1 MGLLS
6 RKPKMGIEEFCRE
19 FYDTYI
25 FHPIKLP
32 DGEDIG
38 SAFWNSAFNFV
49 VEADQSFALID
60 RAVFRREMTALRLE
74 LLALAWGHKFKREK
88 FTIPQSVFTR
98 RYLEENEKF
107 ELWEIMGEYNQ
118 VVAQSATANKTGEQV
133 SGRTGRALVTFVN
146 MTRSNMWE
154 DWCKANLKD
163 TSNLSKEEEASLQS
177 VARVINRFGADIKR
191 EDCVLPK
198 MLSSKL
204 LDRVGYKP
212 RLAVEAAFRISAVIF
227 GFYEGTKETIKSV
240 NLQS

>member
-6 RKPKMGIEEFCRE
+6 RKPKIGIEEFCRE
-19 FYDTYI
+19 FYNAQI
-25 FHPIKLP
+25 FHPMIA
-32 DGEDIG
+32 GEDF
-38 SAFWNSAFNFV
+38 STFWLDTVFNSV
-49 VEADQSFALID
+49 VEADKSFTLID
-60 RAVFRREMTALRLE
+60 KTMFIREMTALRLE
-74 LLALAWGHKFKREK
+74 LFALAWRDRFRQEK
-88 FTIPQSVFTR
+88 NTIPQSVFTR
-98 RYLEENEKF
+98 RYLEEKEKF

-133 SGRTGRALVTFVN
+133 GGRTGRALVTFVN

-227 GFYEGTKETIKSV
+227 GFYEGAKEAIKSV